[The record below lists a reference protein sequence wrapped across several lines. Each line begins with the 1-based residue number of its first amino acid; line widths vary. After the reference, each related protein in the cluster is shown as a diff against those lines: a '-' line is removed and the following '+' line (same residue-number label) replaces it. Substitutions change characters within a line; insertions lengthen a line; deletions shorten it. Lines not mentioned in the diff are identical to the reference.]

1 MLQRKGERSRN
12 KHWEINTQACN
23 VNRCIWSARCIHPQ
37 KTTPQQGMVSY
48 SSPKPSNLQKS
59 EISTLRNG
67 FSSSPYIIPPIKT
80 RRGSLFINLTFP
92 SLLPPPPSTHSHNL
106 PPYKKKPPGW
116 LFALHP
122 LSSLAL
128 WLGYSSIWDG
138 LLQHPH
144 PIHPHS
150 P

>member
-1 MLQRKGERSRN
+1 MSTKSFWDLVLIWEQEASEVTFLGTHRILDLQVLQRKGERSRN

-59 EISTLRNG
+59 ETSTLRNG

-92 SLLPPPPSTHSHNL
+92 GLLPPPP
-106 PPYKKKPPGW
+106 PPPQHTFNH
-116 LFALHP
+116 LI
-122 LSSLAL
+122 SL
-128 WLGYSSIWDG
+128 
-138 LLQHPH
+138 
-144 PIHPHS
+144 
-150 P
+150 